1 MELTKEHFDEAI
13 SRLATKDDL
22 QSSEEEMLFR
32 ITDAMATIE
41 EGLEP
46 EERITLIEQKLDT
59 VEKILHAQL

>member
-22 QSSEEEMLFR
+22 QSSEEEIFFR
-32 ITDAMATIE
+32 ITDAIAAIE

-46 EERITLIEQKLDT
+46 EERITLIEQSW
-59 VEKILHAQL
+59 IL